1 MTINTL
7 LFFCFKPANPVFVN
21 IKFIMNRTGRIIRY
35 IATGIMG
42 LIALVIISLIAYY
55 HVSYQSPPSLP
66 DSREYEFGA
75 DSASEHAESPF
86 VIVPV
91 PKKIEPSSGYFIM
104 PGEVSF
110 SAASGNRETISR
122 ILSQW
127 LKIPVTDTGRRSI
140 RFITDN
146 SIPQQGYRLDISSS
160 GVEIAYG
167 DDEGLYY
174 GVVTLSMLSEQT
186 GGQLPGMIIA
196 DWPDMPVRGAMLDI
210 SRDKVPSLETLYGI
224 VDFLSMMKYNHL
236 QLYVEGFSIAYPSF
250 RELWEATETPVTGE
264 EIRQL
269 DRYCADR
276 FIDLVPNQNSLGHMN
291 AWLATEKFADL
302 AECPDG
308 YKLMGLIEY
317 KSTLDVSNPRSM
329 ELVKQMTDDILPYF
343 SSGYF
348 NANLDEPFELG
359 KCKNRELAG
368 ETGVGQLYMDFV
380 TELNNYISSKGRKMM
395 MWGDIV
401 TKHPEI
407 IPKIP
412 EDVVLLEWGYE
423 HMHPYDS
430 NCRQYDEAGLN
441 YMVCPGTSS
450 WTTITGRT
458 ENMKGNIANAVGNGI
473 KYNAKGMLLTD
484 WGDMGHWQYW
494 PVSYA
499 PFVYGAALSW
509 NYESRDDLPLATFLN
524 RMVFRDSAG
533 IMGDLVLDMG
543 RYNQFEEFMMVNMT
557 TTNMAY
563 MFGIR
568 DKVMIDA
575 IFKKLQEGLFDLVG
589 HNDELTKPLKEMF
602 DNPGPYDYRS
612 VIDYTATL
620 GNMLAETNMKRS
632 DASLIVDE
640 YLNAVRMIHLG
651 ARTKEYIIYKRE
663 RSAAENIET
672 LEQMQELCETV
683 IEEHQRLWLARNREG
698 GLERS
703 LASFREL
710 NRQIG
715 SQLDLMTGNKV
726 SRFLRMTGE
735 KIAAA
740 AAAIY
745 IGLQ

>member
-1 MTINTL
+1 MKSTVKIIKYNGLGILIL
-7 LFFCFKPANPVFVN
+7 LILIVS
-21 IKFIMNRTGRIIRY
+21 
-35 IATGIMG
+35 G
-42 LIALVIISLIAYY
+42 LTVYY
-55 HVSYQSPPSLP
+55 YLNYQSPPPLSEQV
-66 DSREYEFGA
+66 EYEFGNS
-75 DSASEHAESPF
+75 SASEPADPGF
-86 VIVPV
+86 VLIPV
-91 PKKIEPSSGYFIM
+91 PRNTELSGEAYTLPPEIRFSSVAGK
-104 PGEVSF
+104 
-110 SAASGNRETISR
+110 REMISR
-122 ILSQW
+122 IIEQHLNLQVSTIGPVSVRFTSDNN
-127 LKIPVTDTGRRSI
+127 IP
-140 RFITDN
+140 
-146 SIPQQGYRLDISSS
+146 PQGYRLNISSD
-160 GVEIAYG
+160 GIHIDYP
-167 DDEGLYY
+167 DDEGLFYSL
-174 GVVTLSMLSEQT
+174 VTLGQVIAQT
-186 GGQLPGMIIA
+186 DGQLPGMSIT
-196 DWPDMPVRGAMLDI
+196 DWPDMEVRGAMLDI

-236 QLYVEGFSIAYPSF
+236 QLYVEGFSIEYPSF

-269 DRYCADR
+269 DQYCAER

-291 AWLATEKFADL
+291 AWLATDQFGDL

-308 YKLMGLIEY
+308 YKLLGLIEF
-317 KSTLDVSNPRSM
+317 KSTLDVSDPRSM

-368 ETGVGQLYMDFV
+368 EVGVGKLYVDFV

-407 IPKIP
+407 IPQIP
-412 EDVVLLEWGYE
+412 GDVVLLEWGYE
-423 HMHPYDS
+423 HMHPYET
-430 NCRQYDEAGLN
+430 NCRRYDEAGLN

-575 IFKKLQEGLFDLVG
+575 IFKKLQEDLFDLAG
-589 HNDELTKPLKEMF
+589 YNDELTKPLKEMF

-620 GNMLAETNMKRS
+620 GNMLAETNMKRP
-632 DASLIVDE
+632 DASLIIDE

-672 LEQMQELCETV
+672 LEQMQKLCETV
-683 IEEHQRLWLARNREG
+683 IEEHQRLWLARNKEG

-703 LASFREL
+703 LSSFRDL
-710 NRQIG
+710 DSQIE
-715 SQLDLMTGNKV
+715 SQMDLMTGNGV

-740 AAAIY
+740 AAAVY
-745 IGLQ
+745 IGFQ